1 VLRAVVWWV
10 VLVVGGW
17 LDWMILEVFSNRND
31 SIAKFLPLPGIS
43 KGHKGEAK
51 DVSVFFTP

>member
-1 VLRAVVWWV
+1 

-17 LDWMILEVFSNRND
+17 LDWMILEVFSNRNG